1 MQGRGARVP
10 ECCHQPHVMATIVP
24 RGVAHLPPLPLAPI
38 AAAMAAPRWQATPWM
53 ILRVWWM
60 QWAWAGAMLAM
71 EAAVSVPWE
80 LPRGIALAAPTTTP
94 CFRRS
99 ARRAPRRAPAPTPPV
114 PHPQCILQRRWEEEE
129 EEEGVPAA
137 MQRRPM
143 GRRRQR
149 FLASAPQPA
158 PWTLS
163 QPHPCGAP
171 CRPLLCPGSV
181 RPAPLKTPACSTF
194 ARRAALARTTTP
206 HMWCIL
212 VWRRLFWLVVG
223 RRHQDGA
230 YPAMHPWTGPQD
242 RVLPAAHQV
251 RLHPAV
257 MLRLQHR
264 PRDPRPP
271 FPPGPGCVLRA

>member
-1 MQGRGARVP
+1 
-10 ECCHQPHVMATIVP
+10 
-24 RGVAHLPPLPLAPI
+24 
-38 AAAMAAPRWQATPWM
+38 
-53 ILRVWWM
+53 
-60 QWAWAGAMLAM
+60 M

-80 LPRGIALAAPTTTP
+80 LPRGTARTAPTTTP

-99 ARRAPRRAPAPTPPV
+99 ARRAPRRAPARTPPA
-114 PHPQCILQRRWEEEE
+114 PHSQCIPQRRWEEGEE
-129 EEEGVPAA
+129 EMAAA

-143 GRRRQR
+143 GRRRRR

-171 CRPLLCPGSV
+171 CLSLLCPGSV
-181 RPAPLKTPACSTF
+181 PPAPLKTPAANTF
-194 ARRAALARTTTP
+194 ARRAVHTRMTTP
-206 HMWCIL
+206 HLWCSL
-212 VWRRLFWLVVG
+212 VWRCLFRLVVG
-223 RRHQDGA
+223 QRHQDGHQDGA
-230 YPAMHPWTGPQD
+230 HPAMHPWTGPQD

-271 FPPGPGCVLRA
+271 FPHGPGCVSRA